1 MQDTESLKGTKHRHH
16 SDEEPSILH
25 PVFLSPGQGPGFRKR
40 EGTLLGWV
48 GVGMS
53 FHTVGCVSLKHLSQ
67 KPWIYRDNEPRA

>member
-40 EGTLLGWV
+40 EGTLLGWAGGWDV
-48 GVGMS
+48 LPHGG
-53 FHTVGCVSLKHLSQ
+53 L
-67 KPWIYRDNEPRA
+67 REPQAFVPETLDLQGQ